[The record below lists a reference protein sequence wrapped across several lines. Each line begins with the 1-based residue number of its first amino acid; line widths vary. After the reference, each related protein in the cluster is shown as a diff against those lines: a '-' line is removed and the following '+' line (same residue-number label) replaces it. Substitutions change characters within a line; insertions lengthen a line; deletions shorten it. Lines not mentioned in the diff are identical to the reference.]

1 MASIEEAKE
10 IIKSTP
16 ISTIVSFYH
25 PISKKGANFEGI
37 CPFHG
42 DSHPSMKINDSK
54 GIYKCFACGA
64 AGDSIKFVQDRL
76 NMDFID
82 AVKDISGRIGIE
94 IEDRPGKKADPK
106 REMALRVV
114 AAATKLY
121 KKFSETNPALFTEF
135 LKKRNLSAE
144 SVADFQLGF
153 APSNGVLKNY
163 LEKIEGPDGKFA
175 IKIAKE
181 IGLIRDNKHGKGH
194 YDFYRDRIMFPV
206 CDHSGKPRGFSSR
219 AVLPDQKPKYLN
231 SGESFVFDKG
241 NILYGFNLAKNHIR
255 QSDHVI
261 VVEGNMDAVVLHQFG
276 FKNSVATQGVSLSE
290 ISMKLL
296 VNMTKKIYLG
306 MDSDPAGIKAMTR
319 INADFLKMGISPK
332 FIDYTPSKDPDEF
345 LNEFGRLELTKRIE
359 EAPSFLDYIIK
370 TNMPESMPETTD
382 EKLDLL
388 NIVFALIAPL
398 SDGLLAKEKAIS
410 VAKSIGLKSSNED
423 ITNEYLKFL
432 EENKPKVY
440 KKLTQKPKPSSASAA
455 TQHDYDGPPMMMDAP
470 PEYLDEYAPQEE
482 VQAYPTEEQRGVESN
497 ISKIELKVL
506 ESLLTHPDCVLQTQI
521 TELLDLIQHFEVK
534 RIVKWLKKIYLE
546 IDETDY
552 PLFIKQKMNEAIP
565 SEIKGIMA
573 SSLLKH
579 ENLKLDKKVMGKI
592 FDDLILNLKKDALLI
607 EKRTLKLK
615 QKNCASDLEKME
627 VMSELMKVETKL
639 EELKHN

>member
-64 AGDSIKFVQDRL
+64 AGDGIKFVQDKL
-76 NMDFID
+76 SLDFVD
-82 AVKDISGRIGIE
+82 AVKDISGQIGIE
-94 IEDRPGKKADPK
+94 IEDRPGQKADPK
-106 REMALRVV
+106 REMGLRVL
-114 AAATKLY
+114 AAAAKLY
-121 KKFSETNPALFTEF
+121 KKYAESGPQLFTEF

-153 APSNGVLKNY
+153 APSNGMLKDY
-163 LEKIEGPDGKFA
+163 LEKIEGKDGDFA
-175 IKIAKE
+175 VEVAKK

-194 YDFYRDRIMFPV
+194 YDFYRDRVMFPV

-231 SGESFVFDKG
+231 SGESFIFDKG
-241 NILYGFNLAKNHIR
+241 NILYGFNLAKKHIR
-255 QSDHVI
+255 EADQVI

-296 VNMTKKIYLG
+296 VNITKKIYLG

-332 FIDYTPSKDPDEF
+332 FVDYSPSKDPDEF

-370 TNMPESMPETTD
+370 TNMPEAMPEGTD
-382 EKLDLL
+382 EKLELL
-388 NIVFALIAPL
+388 SKVFELIAPL

-423 ITNEYLKFL
+423 ITNEYLNFL
-432 EENKPKVY
+432 ESNKPKVY
-440 KKLTQKPKPSSASAA
+440 KKAAPKQQPN
-455 TQHDYDGPPMMMDAP
+455 YDAPPMMEAPHEYMDNFSP
-470 PEYLDEYAPQEE
+470 DENPS
-482 VQAYPTEEQRGVESN
+482 YPVDEQRGVESN
-497 ISKIELKVL
+497 ISKVELKVL
-506 ESLLTHPDCVLQTQI
+506 ESLLMHPDCILHEQI

-546 IDETDY
+546 IDESDY
-552 PLFIKQKMNEAIP
+552 PLFIKQKINEAIP

-579 ENLKLDKKVMGKI
+579 ENLKLDKKVMDKT
-592 FDDLILNLKKDALLI
+592 FDDLIWNLKKDALLI
-607 EKRTLKLK
+607 EKRTLKQK
-615 QKNCASDLEKME
+615 QKNCDSDLEKME
-627 VMSELMKVETKL
+627 VMSELIKIEQKL
-639 EELKHN
+639 LELKS